1 MIKLKKNPRISLFF
15 SLLLLL
21 LTYTVEG
28 WLYGSWID
36 NFVQRE
42 NILFRYPEPIRWII
56 LYALAI
62 IGITLLVV
70 IFISPV
76 SLMTAGLDNWLRSDT
91 RAFLSIFLGAFAFA
105 IFVQRV
111 DYFTRLLVLIAAVF
125 LGKLDLQLMGYSR
138 WLSSVILVIFCWFGF
153 TGGILA
159 FYQWNFQTIT

>member
-1 MIKLKKNPRISLFF
+1 MIKLKKNLRLSLFF

-36 NFVQRE
+36 NFIQIE

-159 FYQWNFQTIT
+159 FYRWNL